1 MSKDFRHGFTDLDD
15 RLIEEANPYTENESV
30 SAAVGDNNKLKR
42 SLVRLRVLSGLA
54 AAVVIVA
61 IGIVAAKN
69 GWFKKL
75 KPSDQKPVATPSA
88 SASTPTPTEM
98 QYKNTPTPTMP
109 IETTPTPTMPVETT
123 PTPTMQVGT
132 PTPTISPRQNPRP
145 TPLALIEKE
154 IPDNARELTLSEIK
168 QSDWFACLPENTA
181 QVLAYWIHRNEYGPE
196 NEDDYVYEPKPV
208 SAYAYED
215 ETGPCVLLR
224 MADSSDH
231 LINDYIITPDGI
243 KLNWDLREEDEVYEY
258 DSEVYITIRNVKD
271 VPQYELRKIKASET
285 ERYDITGYTW
295 PFDATLPENLCLTLE
310 HPIMDESEV
319 STEVIKLRTCAVKD
333 CFPRKMVVTLGIVEG
348 DYLLDYEFCG
358 IEFAE
363 ALQVFGD
370 MEGYYDYSYG
380 SFSRNPDGTWPI
392 YYPGWYVDSDTYE
405 IEYGLTDDTDD
416 EPEGWD

>member
-1 MSKDFRHGFTDLDD
+1 MKKIDLIHGLTDLDD
-15 RLIEEANPYTENESV
+15 RLIEEANPYTENETV
-30 SAAVGDNNKLKR
+30 SAGMGVKNTSAR
-42 SLVRLRVLSGLA
+42 RIARLRMLSGIA
-54 AAVVIVA
+54 AAVVIVVV
-61 IGIVAAKN
+61 GFVAAKN

-75 KPSDQKPVATPSA
+75 VPSDQKPTPVGTATPC
-88 SASTPTPTEM
+88 P
-98 QYKNTPTPTMP
+98 
-109 IETTPTPTMPVETT
+109 TTPTPTMWPTTPTQEPHTPTATPVMGKDTT
-123 PTPTMQVGT
+123 PTPTMGQPDGT
-132 PTPTISPRQNPRP
+132 PTPTITPRQNPRP

-181 QVLAYWIHRNEYGPE
+181 QVLAYWIHQNEYGPE

-215 ETGPCVLLR
+215 KTGPCVLLR

-310 HPIMDESEV
+310 HPIMDASEV

-333 CFPRKMVVTLGIVEG
+333 CFPRKMVVTLGMVEG

-358 IEFAE
+358 IEFAK

-405 IEYGLTDDTDD
+405 IEHGLTD
-416 EPEGWD
+416 